1 MKYRYC
7 KRSRNSVLK
16 EKGEIVAWRR
26 RFLRQIK
33 KYRQEG
39 RKLYFL
45 DETWVNA
52 GHTVSKVWKDSTI
65 LTPRQ
70 AFVNGLTTGLKDP
83 SGKGSRLI
91 VLHIGSDD
99 GFVENGLLIFQS
111 KKTGDYHEEMTADVF
126 EDWFREI
133 LGRLDDNAVIVL
145 DNASYHSRK
154 IEKTPNTRTK
164 KADIQ
169 AWLTNKSIVY
179 EPDMIKDE
187 LLDLVRGAAVAPKL
201 IIDEM
206 ARDQNRTVLRL
217 PPYHCELNPIE
228 LIWGQVKG
236 EVSRNN
242 KTFKMKDLHPLF
254 LEALKNVTV
263 DNWRNAIRHAKNVE
277 EKMWQLDIVMEIQVE
292 PLVIHLSDDSS
303 SSSSE
308 FEPEAS

>member
-99 GFVENGLLIFQS
+99 GFVENGLLLFQS

>member
-99 GFVENGLLIFQS
+99 GFVENGLLLFQS

-145 DNASYHSRK
+145 DNASHHSRK

-201 IIDEM
+201 IIDE
-206 ARDQNRTVLRL
+206 NG
-217 PPYHCELNPIE
+217 YHCELNPIE

-236 EVSRNN
+236 EVPRNN

-263 DNWRNAIRHAKNVE
+263 GNWRNAIRHAKNVE